1 VAGQSSHQSSK
12 KAIEAWLR
20 PGNIEDAAREIGIT
34 TKKLSGWKK
43 NRVFMAAHWA
53 AIRAEQPR
61 CGNLPRCRSAEM
73 CCLVLSVVY
82 DRDSVRIWLA
92 PTNTVAEP
100 QSRDKKEMTLCKL

>member
-43 NRVFMAAHWA
+43 NRVFMVAHRA

-61 CGNLPRCRSAEM
+61 CGNFTALPIGGNGLPSAFSGLRQGLGE
-73 CCLVLSVVY
+73 
-82 DRDSVRIWLA
+82 DLA
-92 PTNTVAEP
+92 RA
-100 QSRDKKEMTLCKL
+100 D